1 MATVYKVRNKNTG
14 LYSKGGSYNGWSA
27 QGKTFDTLG
36 KLRSFITR
44 SLNSNYARQFV
55 PEFEIEE
62 YEVRHTSTKQ
72 VHEIIDPKK
81 LFGMIAKEY

>member
-1 MATVYKVRNKNTG
+1 MTTVYKVRNKKTG
-14 LYSKGGSYNGWSA
+14 LYSKGGSYDWSA

-62 YEVRHTSTKQ
+62 YEVRHISTKQ
-72 VHEIIDPKK
+72 VHEVIDPKK